1 MDLEIVLVSSKYV
14 QGIRGNNKLVTGNR
28 FGLLGV
34 KTGIA
39 SIISNYK
46 LEATE
51 KTPIPIKFE
60 LKSIVLQS
68 SVGVP
73 LKFVPLN

>member
-1 MDLEIVLVSSKYV
+1 ML
-14 QGIRGNNKLVTGNR
+14 KLVTGDR

-34 KTGIA
+34 KTGLV
-39 SIISNYK
+39 SIITNYK

-60 LKSIVLQS
+60 LRSFVLQS
-68 SVGVP
+68 SVGIP